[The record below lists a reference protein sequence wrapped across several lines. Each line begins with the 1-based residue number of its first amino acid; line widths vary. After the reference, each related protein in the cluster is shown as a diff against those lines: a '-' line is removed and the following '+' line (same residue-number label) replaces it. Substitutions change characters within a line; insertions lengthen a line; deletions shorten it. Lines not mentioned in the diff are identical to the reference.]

1 MINYDRKLLFLLPE
15 PVTSP
20 DDKYPSLYSLSYVLT
35 DLNFNIIDKNELIT
49 CKGYDYRLPSPSY
62 LFTQGI
68 DPYTIKNGLSVEKF
82 LDESEKILHNPNVT
96 IFTWSIRNL
105 KILESMCLRQ
115 FREPTIL
122 DNVYALTDV
131 NKVLKLSE
139 LFTEGKCL
147 NTDSLLKCAFKYGFK
162 EKLSIYDRLGRL
174 RALIHIVK
182 ELNLKQTALLNY
194 MSRPHEQKGEQI
206 SKAIGQGKFLVDYNV
221 KERSLE
227 VLKPLSLNGN
237 DIDALYFDGNE
248 VRRKYYRLGDFG
260 VLSPATVLTQER
272 QALVNIPLT
281 QITNLLASAN
291 LECVKW
297 DEVKNYSKEFF
308 KDFSQKE
315 YEEYQKILF
324 NNTKEAVVAAP
335 LTTSSNYRNI
345 IFLFR
350 GNNYKGTLLDS
361 ELTAYFKVCAAM
373 IEKQL
378 PNYVTELKYLS
389 NSVNENSDEELKLIN
404 KIKNYPMD
412 L

>member
-1 MINYDRKLLFLLPE
+1 
-15 PVTSP
+15 
-20 DDKYPSLYSLSYVLT
+20 
-35 DLNFNIIDKNELIT
+35 
-49 CKGYDYRLPSPSY
+49 
-62 LFTQGI
+62 
-68 DPYTIKNGLSVEKF
+68 
-82 LDESEKILHNPNVT
+82 
-96 IFTWSIRNL
+96 
-105 KILESMCLRQ
+105 MCLRQ

-139 LFTEGKCL
+139 LFTDGKCL
-147 NTDSLLKCAFKYGFK
+147 NTDSLLKCAFVYGFK

-194 MSRPHEQKGEQI
+194 MTRPHAQKGEQLN
-206 SKAIGQGKFLVDYNV
+206 KAIAQGKFLVEYNV

-248 VRRKYYRLGDFG
+248 VRRKYYRLDDFG

-272 QALVNIPLT
+272 QALVNIPLA
-281 QITNLLASAN
+281 QITNFLSNAN
-291 LECVKW
+291 LESVKW
-297 DEVKNYSKEFF
+297 DEIKNYSKEFF

-324 NNTKEAVVAAP
+324 NNNKGAVVAAP

-345 IFLFR
+345 VFLFR

-373 IEKQL
+373 LEKQL
-378 PNYVTELKYLS
+378 PNYATELKYLS

>member
-35 DLNFNIIDKNELIT
+35 DLNFNIIDKNEIVT

-68 DPYTIKNGLSVEKF
+68 DPYTIKNGLSIEKF
-82 LDESEKILHNPNVT
+82 LDEAEKLLHNPNVT

-139 LFTEGKCL
+139 LFTDGKCF

-174 RALIHIVK
+174 KALIHLVK
-182 ELNLKQTALLNY
+182 ELNLKHTALLNY
-194 MSRPHEQKGEQI
+194 MTRPHEKKGEQI
-206 SKAIGQGKFLVDYNV
+206 IKAISQGKFLVDYNV
-221 KERSLE
+221 KERTLE
-227 VLKPLSLNGN
+227 VLKPLSISGN

-248 VRRKYYRLGDFG
+248 VRRKYYRLDDFG
-260 VLSPATVLTQER
+260 VLSPATVLTPER
-272 QALVNIPLT
+272 QALVNIPLAKVT
-281 QITNLLASAN
+281 ELLSNAKIES
-291 LECVKW
+291 VKW
-297 DEVKNYSKEFF
+297 DALKNYIKEFF
-308 KDFSQKE
+308 KDFSNKE
-315 YEEYQKILF
+315 YEEYQQILF
-324 NNTKEAVVAAP
+324 NNNKGAVVAAP
-335 LTTSSNYRNI
+335 LTTGNYYRNI
-345 IFLFR
+345 VFLFR

-361 ELTAYFKVCAAM
+361 ELTAYYKVCAFM
-373 IEKQL
+373 IERQL
-378 PNYVTELKYLS
+378 PNYATELKYLS
-389 NSVNENSDEELKLIN
+389 NSVNENSEEELNLIS
-404 KIKNYPMD
+404 KIKNYPLD